1 MTQIAK
7 NGDTVLVH
15 YTGTLPADGTQFDS
29 SRDREPL
36 QFTLGENMVIPG
48 FDQAVLDLPL
58 GGKIKVDIPFME
70 AYGPVIEEMIVNVE
84 RSGLPEG
91 MEPEIG
97 MELQLRD
104 ENGQGIP
111 VVITEVYETT
121 ITLDANHHLAGKDLT
136 FEIELVT
143 IL

>member
-15 YTGTLPADGTQFDS
+15 YTGTLTADGTQFDS

-48 FDQAVLDLPL
+48 FDKAVLDLPL
-58 GGKIKVDIPFME
+58 GGKTKVDIPFME

-111 VVITEVYETT
+111 VVITEVDETT